1 MTHRLFVNRRLPI
14 AALAIAL
21 ALTACGSDDG
31 DSTTETPAAQ
41 GTDQVTTPA
50 TDPATGDTTD
60 TTTAASGTTGGL
72 VLADSAPDGADI
84 VIEAAGTTTDRSI
97 RRGGQSAIEQ
107 GQTFAVD
114 ADTTLT
120 SVSFLVV
127 APGGVEAG
135 TPVMLAVYEVGNTVT
150 MVPSGPVDLGSGSNE
165 LVVSL
170 PDAIEPDTPTHLV
183 FSLPD
188 VAVTSGQYAV
198 VLSFAQSAPP
208 AEMFLQHPNG
218 DVYADGTAISLEGEF
233 WKANTNDHDSAVTI
247 TFDG

>member
-14 AALAIAL
+14 AALASAL

-31 DSTTETPAAQ
+31 DSTAETPAAS

-50 TDPATGDTTD
+50 TDPATGDTTATTD
-60 TTTAASGTTGGL
+60 TAGGL
-72 VLADSAPDGADI
+72 VLADAAPEGADI
-84 VIEAAGTTTDRSI
+84 AIEAVGTTTDRSI

-120 SVSFLVV
+120 GASFLVV
-127 APGGVEAG
+127 APSGVEAG
-135 TPVMLAVYEVGNTVT
+135 TPVMLAVYEVANTMT
-150 MVPSGPVDLGSGSNE
+150 LEPSDLVDLGGGSNE
-165 LVVSL
+165 LVASL
-170 PDAIEPDTPTHLV
+170 PDAIAPDTPTHLV

-188 VAVTSGQYAV
+188 VAVTPGQYAV

-208 AEMFLQHPNG
+208 AEMFLQHPDG
-218 DVYADGTAISLEGEF
+218 DVYADGVAISLEGAF

-247 TFDG
+247 TFGG